1 MTTAPARVA
10 VIDDAD
16 RLGALAS
23 PIRLAILDALRE
35 PDSASSVGRLIG
47 ETRQKTNYHV
57 RALLDVGLLRPAGE
71 RRTGNFVEQLYQS
84 VAGTFLVS
92 PRLAWSNDRR
102 ADALT
107 AQLPL
112 EHLVRVGERLQRDAV
127 ELLDRAAFDGEEIP
141 SASVEA
147 DVRFADEAARNEFM
161 RDYLAALKPLLKK
174 YGSRRGER
182 FHVAVAVYPDTERG
196 AEEEE
201 R

>member
-1 MTTAPARVA
+1 MTAPPRVA

-16 RLGALAS
+16 RLSALAS
-23 PIRLAILDALRE
+23 PIRLAILDGLRE
-35 PDSASSVGRLIG
+35 PDSASSVARLIG

-57 RALLDVGLLRPAGE
+57 RALLDVGLIRPAGE
-71 RRTGNFVEQLYQS
+71 RRSGNFVEQLYQS

-102 ADALT
+102 AAALT

-147 DVRFADEAARNEFM
+147 SVRFADEQARNEFM
-161 RDYLAALKPLLKK
+161 HDYLAALKPLLKK
-174 YGSRRGER
+174 YGSRRGEPFR
-182 FHVAVAVYPDTERG
+182 VAVAVHPETDTT
-196 AEEEE
+196 AEED